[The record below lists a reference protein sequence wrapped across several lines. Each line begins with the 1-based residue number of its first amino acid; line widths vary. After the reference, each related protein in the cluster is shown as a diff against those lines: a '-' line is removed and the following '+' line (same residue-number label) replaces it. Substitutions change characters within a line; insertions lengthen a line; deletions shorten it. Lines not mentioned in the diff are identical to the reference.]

1 MTTVGLVAVTVVLV
15 VVAIWSTATRRSTA
29 RDITLI
35 ASRIDRDPDTTAS
48 SLDQSLDRLHR
59 AVTSIDGVARE
70 AAGAH
75 SLQSALMAIPH
86 GLMVVDR
93 DARVLF
99 ENATVRAFREGRH
112 GESLVADAIDVG
124 LTKAIGG
131 EANDEVVHLYGPP
144 GRALRISAQPL
155 GTPAEVTGAVVLI
168 DDLTTMERVEAMRRD
183 FVANIS
189 HELRTPVGA
198 MSLLAETLV
207 DENDP
212 AVAADLGGR
221 LLIEAKRM
229 SDTINDLLELSR
241 IETDDSST
249 HTAVVLQTPVHDA
262 VAALQ
267 AAADQSAVTLSVQ
280 VPAELVIVPGD
291 QRQLRTAVFNLID
304 NAIKFAEPGH
314 GMVEITVAKLH
325 GVALLEVRD
334 NGPGIPRR
342 DLDRIFERFY
352 RADKSR
358 SRQAVNRRSGTGL
371 GLSIVRHVVANHG
384 GEIAVASVEGE
395 GTTFTLEFPL
405 SDDDDHSTERGSP

>member
-1 MTTVGLVAVTVVLV
+1 MTTLGLITMTVVALGA
-15 VVAIWSTATRRSTA
+15 AIWSVTTRRSTA
-29 RDITLI
+29 REIGAI
-35 ASRIDRDPDTTAS
+35 ASRIDGDPDTTTS
-48 SLDQSLDRLHR
+48 SLDRSLDRLHR

-99 ENATVRAFREGRH
+99 ENATVRAFRAGRH
-112 GESLVADAIDVG
+112 GEALVADAIDVG
-124 LTKAIGG
+124 LARAIQGD
-131 EANDEVVHLYGPP
+131 ANDEVVHLYGPP
-144 GRALRISAQPL
+144 GRALRVSAQPL
-155 GTPAEVTGAVVLI
+155 GPPAEATGAVVLI
-168 DDLTTMERVEAMRRD
+168 DDLTTTERVEAMRRD

-207 DENDP
+207 GEDDP
-212 AVAADLGGR
+212 AIIADLGKR
-221 LLIEAKRM
+221 LLAEATRM

-241 IETDDSST
+241 IETDDPST
-249 HTAVVLQTPVHDA
+249 HTAVVLQVPVQDA

-267 AAADQSAVTLSVQ
+267 AAADQSAVTVTVH
-280 VPAELVIVPGD
+280 VPAEPVIVPGD

-304 NAIKFAEPGH
+304 NAVKFAEPSH
-314 GMVEITVAKLH
+314 GIVEVRVAKIH

-358 SRQAVNRRSGTGL
+358 SRPTTNRRTGTGL

-384 GEIAVASVEGE
+384 GEIAVESVEGE
-395 GTTFTLEFPL
+395 GTTFTLELPL
-405 SDDDDHSTERGSP
+405 SEHDPQSADTSSP